1 MTADVDNA
9 SIAYLTLESDP
20 TPVIDITAGDTDAND
35 DIYDLQGRRVE
46 KTVKGGI
53 YIIKGKK
60 VIK

>member
-1 MTADVDNA
+1 MW
-9 SIAYLTLESDP
+9 IAYRTLESDP